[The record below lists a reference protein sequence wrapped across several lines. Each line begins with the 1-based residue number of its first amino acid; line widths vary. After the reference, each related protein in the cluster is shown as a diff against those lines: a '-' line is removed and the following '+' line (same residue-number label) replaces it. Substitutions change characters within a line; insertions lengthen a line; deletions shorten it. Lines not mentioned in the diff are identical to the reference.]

1 MPSPALSPTSSAP
14 GAADSPLSATPLV
27 VEQVLS
33 ASPLRTTLARPGS
46 CAGNA
51 RGWDRSLRSGRP
63 GRLPGPGGY
72 CDPVHQADRAEAAFG
87 RRGGYMAPFRASRAY
102 QWALERGVRTWVS

>member
-1 MPSPALSPTSSAP
+1 MRSTAIKSAP

-27 VEQVLS
+27 VEQALS
-33 ASPLRTTLARPGS
+33 ASPLRTTLSRPGS
-46 CAGNA
+46 FAGNA
-51 RGWDRSLRSGRP
+51 RGWARSLRSGRP
-63 GRLPGPGGY
+63 GRLPSPGGY